1 MTNKIGMFLFALI
14 FTLALSFGFAGTF
27 APGLY
32 VYSGTNTGALSYTS
46 TTFANITGMGTKSA
60 LPGGG
65 AYHWFDITCDN
76 ITINGTANG
85 FALKLTGAGLNAV
98 TSQAVCYQENGPNY
112 TPVAYSFDPG
122 SSTVISCAPSGVT
135 TMGVHVWGQ
144 LSTST
149 AGGVVQVQ
157 GAQSVTSATATT
169 IPANNCYVK
178 YMEMG
183 N

>member
-1 MTNKIGMFLFALI
+1 MINKLTIFLSATI
-14 FTLALSFGFAGTF
+14 CALALSFGFAGTF

-32 VYSGTNTGALSYTS
+32 VYSGTNTSALSYTS
-46 TTFANITGMGTKSA
+46 TTFANITSMGTKSA

-85 FALKLTGAGLNAV
+85 FALKLSGAGLNGV
-98 TSQAVCYQENGPNY
+98 TSQAICYEENGPAY

-135 TMGVHVWGQ
+135 SMGVHVWGQ
-144 LSTST
+144 LSTTT

-157 GAQSVTSATATT
+157 GAQSVASATATT
-169 IPANNCYVK
+169 VPANNCYVK
-178 YMEMG
+178 YVQMG